1 MTLPPRVDFL
11 RVRTRSSWLDRP
23 LSGWWCAAGWLGATV
38 IFIGFVRLFQG
49 PTEADS
55 TMSVYSTWAIA
66 HGQWACAYPLTRGG
80 ESSIIAPLY
89 PLLSGAFA
97 ALSHIG
103 NSVPFPLQATMGA
116 HCGKAVA
123 IMDGWSARSNAWT
136 STLQLGYLSWLFVMG
151 GAVALLRAGG
161 RGRCAWEPAALV
173 LLACAPAVWMP
184 LEQFF
189 HPQDVVAMGLMLGSL
204 ACVLRGRWGWAGVL
218 LGLALTAQQFPWL
231 ALAPLMVVAPTSR
244 RFRLGGGAIVA
255 AAIVDIPLIVVT
267 SGRALGP
274 ALFGSGSSPASVGGT
289 LLWEL
294 HLQGAS
300 LVAFSRVMPIVLAMV
315 LASWAVRRLGA
326 GMLEPVPLISL
337 IATALAFRLVFEV
350 DLWGYY
356 FFATSVSLLVLSVI
370 RGRVRW
376 YLLAWLVLVALAFN
390 PTAWGSDVFAQ
401 DVPRWL
407 WQVILVPS
415 VLAMAADPLI
425 AAMRARPRSGQLA
438 VPLDPVLASLQS

>member
-1 MTLPPRVDFL
+1 
-11 RVRTRSSWLDRP
+11 
-23 LSGWWCAAGWLGATV
+23 
-38 IFIGFVRLFQG
+38 
-49 PTEADS
+49 
-55 TMSVYSTWAIA
+55 
-66 HGQWACAYPLTRGG
+66 
-80 ESSIIAPLY
+80 
-89 PLLSGAFA
+89 
-97 ALSHIG
+97 
-103 NSVPFPLQATMGA
+103 
-116 HCGKAVA
+116 
-123 IMDGWSARSNAWT
+123 
-136 STLQLGYLSWLFVMG
+136 
-151 GAVALLRAGG
+151 
-161 RGRCAWEPAALV
+161 
-173 LLACAPAVWMP
+173 MP